1 MLFHFVLV
9 DAERILK
16 DHVQTLGD
24 GEIIKVRRY
33 PIDDTKYV
41 KVVCKQ
47 DVTTRLVKK
56 YIKQHTSEDVEVQP
70 INYSKVEYV
79 LECLDSKSECY
90 HTILVL
96 ILYLLLYMARIF

>member
-1 MLFHFVLV
+1 M
-9 DAERILK
+9 K
-16 DHVQTLGD
+16 DHFQTLGD

-41 KVVCKQ
+41 KVVCEQ

-56 YIKQHTSEDVEVQP
+56 YIKQHTSEDVNVQP
-70 INYSKVEYV
+70 INDSKVEYV

-90 HTILVL
+90 HTISIF
-96 ILYLLLYMARIF
+96 ILHLLLNMARFFLCL